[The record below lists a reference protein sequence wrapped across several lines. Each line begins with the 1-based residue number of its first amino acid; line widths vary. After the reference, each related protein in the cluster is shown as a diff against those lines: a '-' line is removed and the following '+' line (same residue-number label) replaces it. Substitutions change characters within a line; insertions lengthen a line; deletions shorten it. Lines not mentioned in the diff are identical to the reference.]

1 PSLSAAPSVSTA
13 PSTAPSPSL
22 IGTVTFGT
30 GLNPDTKEVT
40 GPTTTF
46 SAGVAFAHSIKLTAP
61 FTVKFIQEEVVR
73 VAAGGAETIVQTRV
87 GSDLQVTPTSKIAGF
102 RVKDAKVLI
111 DGWGKGNFILRVYR
125 GAELV
130 AQGPFTLQ

>member
-1 PSLSAAPSVSTA
+1 MTRAPSAAESGVPAVSAAPRVSTA
-13 PSTAPSPSL
+13 PRPAPSPSL
-22 IGTVTFGT
+22 IGTVTLGT

-102 RVKDAKVLI
+102 RVKDAQVLI
-111 DGWGKGNFILRVYR
+111 DG
-125 GAELV
+125 
-130 AQGPFTLQ
+130 